1 MPNQNSIVKRCFL
14 CLFALTFIIH
24 DSNGQTSTEIDS
36 LIGLLDQDLH
46 DTTRYN
52 VNYELFR
59 KNYRRDI
66 DKAKSYLDE
75 ELRIAQSLND
85 EDRIARS
92 QNHLGIYYNITS
104 RYEDALLVFQNLKDQ
119 YEKQG
124 NQSRVSKSLTNMA
137 NAYRRLGKIK
147 MALEVQMES
156 LAIDEELGIEGNDM
170 ANNYFSIGNM
180 HGEINNLDVSTQ
192 WYTKAATIYQEIGN
206 EEFYHRSKH
215 MIGLNYMI
223 ADSLDIAK
231 TNLEEV
237 KAYYVENNLR
247 SALNMALDNLGTVAE
262 KQGNIDEAIKLFN
275 EALTSAESVNQ
286 INMQGEMNQRIGALY
301 LDQNKYTEAIRYA
314 SKALDI
320 SSRIKERRN
329 TAFNLQ
335 ILKNAYGAL
344 NDVPN
349 AYRYQTRYMSLA
361 DSINTEDNKAAL
373 EEIEVK
379 YQTEKKEQ
387 EIAILEEKAK
397 VDQLKQK
404 GLLGGVFGLLGLVGA
419 LLYAMRERRN
429 KNRMAQEKLDQEL
442 QFSRQE
448 LEARKQELT
457 AFAIQLANK
466 NETLESIKK
475 EVKSVSQ
482 NRSDSKT
489 IQGIINTI
497 DFNINDDNNWET
509 FRDRFEAV
517 HKDFEKNI
525 KNKFNQV
532 TTNDLRLMSLL
543 KMSLTSKEIAN
554 ILNVSQDGVKKAR
567 YRLRKKLGLETG
579 DSLEELI
586 LTL

>member
-275 EALTSAESVNQ
+275 EALTSAESANQ